1 MGERD
6 ETHNAEADRS
16 ENENFHEFE
25 SQEKQ
30 DEQGW
35 SVTTFREILCN
46 KIRGKL

>member
-25 SQEKQ
+25 SQE
-30 DEQGW
+30 ERRT